1 MGDAMTALPPDP
13 DPAEAAS
20 VDAGGGIEPGDTP
33 PDSAQTSASANQN
46 PPPRH
51 KRTPTMVAMLIAV
64 GVLFAIFL
72 TVSVLYFLQVIGVMD
87 RW

>member
-1 MGDAMTALPPDP
+1 MTAVPPDP
-13 DPAEAAS
+13 DPVENPAVAS
-20 VDAGGGIEPGDTP
+20 AHGVEPGETP
-33 PDSAQTSASANQN
+33 PDSGSTSATSNQD

-51 KRTPTMVAMLIAV
+51 RLTPTAVAVMIAV

-72 TVSVLYFLQVIGVMD
+72 TVSVVYLLQVAGVMD

>member
-1 MGDAMTALPPDP
+1 
-13 DPAEAAS
+13 
-20 VDAGGGIEPGDTP
+20 
-33 PDSAQTSASANQN
+33 
-46 PPPRH
+46 
-51 KRTPTMVAMLIAV
+51 MVAMLIAV